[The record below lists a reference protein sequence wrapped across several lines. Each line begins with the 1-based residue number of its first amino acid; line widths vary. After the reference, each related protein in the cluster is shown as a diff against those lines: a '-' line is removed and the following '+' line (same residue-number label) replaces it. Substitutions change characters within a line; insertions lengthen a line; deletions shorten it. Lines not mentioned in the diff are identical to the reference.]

1 MKTSLD
7 HGLVAQV
14 PPHVRALL
22 VATQETL
29 GLLFDAEPTFGPGK
43 ASPAHAARSHDV
55 NVIVGFTGAVQ
66 GQMLLGMTKA
76 EAIRLASTLLMEELE
91 AWGELTA
98 SGIAEIGN
106 IVAGGCATAL
116 HQHGYVVSITVP
128 SVVAGE
134 RVEVTWPNLFVLDT
148 SLSLPDAQVGL
159 AIGVKVVPD

>member
-1 MKTSLD
+1 MSTPVLS
-7 HGLVAQV
+7 GLVAQV

-29 GLLFDAEPTFGPGK
+29 GLLFDAEPSFGPGK
-43 ASPAHAARSHDV
+43 ASPAQVARSHDV

-66 GQMLLGMTKA
+66 GQMLLGMTRA
-76 EAIRLASTLLMEELE
+76 EAIRLASVLMMEDLEE
-91 AWGELTA
+91 WGELTA

-116 HQHGYVVSITVP
+116 HQHGYAVSITVP

-134 RVEVTWPNLFVLDT
+134 RVEITWPNLFVLDT
-148 SLSLPDAQVGL
+148 SLALPDALVGV
-159 AIGVKVVPD
+159 AIGVKVVPA